1 MDSGLSWGGK
11 GRAQFIWCMR
21 PRYEMFGQL
30 EMGRT
35 GREMDCKKFDNIY
48 QWLVLWLVGGSH
60 RKALMRRFQRMG
72 TCVVYNPPLK
82 RKTWY
87 VEQYGMNYL
96 ACWSN
101 RGKVV
106 YHNNHP

>member
-35 GREMDCKKFDNIY
+35 GREMDCKKIDNIY

-87 VEQYGMNYL
+87 VDAVWDEL
-96 ACWSN
+96 P
-101 RGKVV
+101 RLLE
-106 YHNNHP
+106 

>member
-1 MDSGLSWGGK
+1 MEGDPRNKTRGGNRSDVDEV
-11 GRAQFIWCMR
+11 GAQFIWCMR

-35 GREMDCKKFDNIY
+35 GQEMDCKKIDNIY

-60 RKALMRRFQRMG
+60 RKALMRQFQRMG

-87 VEQYGMNYL
+87 VDAVWDEL
-96 ACWSN
+96 P
-101 RGKVV
+101 RLLE
-106 YHNNHP
+106 